1 MRSLLGL
8 TAGVLVGTA
17 VWLALRPVYGQPL
30 LVRTNYRGKAVPTA
44 AGVVLPVT
52 VVVVEAA
59 RAALSVAGVGGS
71 LSAERA
77 QLMVLLTALGF
88 GVLGLVDDLLG
99 EGEARGF
106 GGHLRAAARGRLTTG
121 ALKLAG
127 GAAVAVVVVA
137 PIEGDRFTR
146 LVVDAALVALCAN
159 LGNLFDRAP
168 GRTTKI
174 ATLALLVLVLAGGDH
189 VAMTSVAVVVGAAL
203 ALLAG
208 ELREQLMLGDVGA
221 NVLGGVLG
229 VGVVMV
235 ASPATRALVLVA
247 VAGLNIASE
256 LVSFSAVIERVPLL
270 RTIDQLGR
278 RLR

>member
-1 MRSLLGL
+1 VRSLLGL